1 MALHQNKDYRMH
13 HKSCQFNCYWLKVV
27 ALCIVIVTVFIG
39 LTLLWYPY
47 LTTRTTEQTNT
58 VTISLNPPTICRN
71 NILLQKNNKAD
82 ADKTTNGKDTFV
94 QPQCWLH
101 HYRTEDVVTCLDELS
116 FRRAQH
122 KEPIQIAFVGDSI
135 IRNQFKSLLRV

>member
-1 MALHQNKDYRMH
+1 
-13 HKSCQFNCYWLKVV
+13 LKVV